1 MNESWIKALAS
12 YTLIAM
18 IAFIGYS
25 LYFAVVGDN
34 SPFWIIVVVLCLP
47 VILFASIVLLKKA

>member
-1 MNESWIKALAS
+1 MSKSWLKALAV

-18 IAFIGYS
+18 IVFIAYS

-34 SPFWIIVVVLCLP
+34 SPFWIIIVVLCSP
-47 VILFASIVLLKKA
+47 VILFAYVVLSKKG